1 MPSNITI
8 ESHMGPYEVKFGNL
22 MQKLKNEV
30 SDLDVILIDKKVASL
45 YAKTLGLPP
54 SRMIEI
60 EAKESNKSLDKIP
73 DLIENILLVGF
84 SRKGRIISI
93 GGGITQDISCFIAST
108 LFRGVEWL
116 FVPTTLLAQAD
127 SCIGSKSS
135 INVRKYKNQMG
146 TYYPPGEILLDPD
159 FLGTLKKDEIHS
171 GIGEIIKVH
180 IISGWSDFSKLEK
193 NINQIYEDRELL
205 LHFVHRALIIKQTKI
220 EADEF
225 DRGIR
230 LVMNYGHTIGH
241 AIEGATDYAI
251 PHGIAISLGM
261 DAANFLAMK
270 SGIMKPSDFSR
281 LHQVIRR
288 NYLHYSSAEVPL
300 EPFFEN
306 LVRDKKNT
314 DGKVTFILGPLPGDL
329 DRHPLPLDQGI
340 KSILKEFFER
350 KRK

>member
-1 MPSNITI
+1 
-8 ESHMGPYEVKFGNL
+8 
-22 MQKLKNEV
+22 
-30 SDLDVILIDKKVASL
+30 
-45 YAKTLGLPP
+45 
-54 SRMIEI
+54 MIEI

-180 IISGWSDFSKLEK
+180 IISGWSDFSKLE
-193 NINQIYEDRELL
+193 R
-205 LHFVHRALIIKQTKI
+205 T
-220 EADEF
+220 
-225 DRGIR
+225 
-230 LVMNYGHTIGH
+230 
-241 AIEGATDYAI
+241 
-251 PHGIAISLGM
+251 
-261 DAANFLAMK
+261 
-270 SGIMKPSDFSR
+270 
-281 LHQVIRR
+281 
-288 NYLHYSSAEVPL
+288 
-300 EPFFEN
+300 
-306 LVRDKKNT
+306 
-314 DGKVTFILGPLPGDL
+314 
-329 DRHPLPLDQGI
+329 
-340 KSILKEFFER
+340 
-350 KRK
+350 